1 MSAPKSWSPWPEDR
15 LAKLRRL
22 EADGLTIR
30 QMAAWLNCAPS
41 TVNRQLRHLGLIRSR
56 QPAQPGSKRLAKN
69 APTLPPLASLA
80 GDER

>member
-41 TVNRQLRHLGLIRSR
+41 TRSTDSSGTW
-56 QPAQPGSKRLAKN
+56 A
-69 APTLPPLASLA
+69 
-80 GDER
+80 